1 LEADIE
7 MPEADT
13 KTPFRE
19 IGNSGLKRSRGLVQ
33 EEFLR
38 ELQGDKAIKVFREMS
53 DNDATVG
60 SLLFMVEMM
69 VRQATWHVQ
78 PFSEDAGD
86 VENAN
91 FVDSCLHDMSHTFD
105 EFLSECLTFLVYGW
119 SYFEEVYKIRLGPEE
134 TDSKFKSQYSD
145 GKIGWRKWAPRP
157 QSTLERWEF
166 DPNGGIQG
174 MWQAATNFGEQPIF
188 LPIQKAMLFRT
199 RSNKNN
205 PEGKS
210 LLRRAYRAWYLKK
223 RIEEIEGIG
232 IERDLAGL
240 PMGRVPPEILDDEAD
255 DNAKAIKQE
264 MLNLVTNVRRDEQEG
279 ILLPA
284 VFDENSN
291 PLYDF
296 ELLTT
301 GGRRQFD
308 TDAIISRWD
317 HRVAM
322 SILGDF
328 ILLGHKN
335 VGSFAMAKSKVHLFA
350 VAMDAFLDMISE
362 VANRHAIPRLA
373 ALNLMPMDRL
383 PRLGHGTVEEPDI
396 ESLGEYV
403 KNITGAEIPLFDNE
417 TQDYLRSVANM
428 PENAAEAA
436 EIKQERAD
444 AMLALQPASGGG
456 DSDNG
461 GSDEE

>member
-1 LEADIE
+1 MAE
-7 MPEADT
+7 T
-13 KTPFRE
+13 SFRE

-38 ELQGDKAIKVFREMS
+38 ELQGPKAIKVYREMS

-69 VRQATWHVQ
+69 IRQASWSVSPYSDPGQ
-78 PFSEDAGD
+78 DPQSADIE
-86 VENAN
+86 EAN
-91 FVDSCLHDMSHTFD
+91 FVLGALHDMSHTFD
-105 EFLSECLTFLVYGW
+105 EFLSECISFLIYGW
-119 SYFEEVYKIRLGPEE
+119 SYFEEVYKVRKGPEE
-134 TDSKFKSQYSD
+134 KDPKFKSQYMD
-145 GKIGWRKWAPRP
+145 GRIGWRKWAPRP

-166 DPNGGIQG
+166 DDNGGVQG
-174 MWQAATNFGEQPIF
+174 MWQMAVNTGDDQTFVPIEKS
-188 LPIQKAMLFRT
+188 LLFRT
-199 RSNKNN
+199 QSHKNN

-240 PMGRVPPEILDDEAD
+240 PMGRVPPEILNDTEDE
-255 DNAKAIKQE
+255 NAKRIKQE
-264 MLNLVTNVRRDEQEG
+264 MLELVTNVRRDEQEG

-284 VFDENSN
+284 VYDENNN

-296 ELLTT
+296 ELLST

-335 VGSFAMAKSKVHLFA
+335 VGSFAMSKSKVHLFA
-350 VAMDAFLDMISE
+350 VAMDAFLDMITD
-362 VANRHAIPRLA
+362 VVNRHAIPRLYSVNG
-373 ALNLMPMDRL
+373 LPLDRL
-383 PRLGHGTVEEPDI
+383 PKLTHGTVEEPDL
-396 ESLGEYV
+396 EELGEYV
-403 KNITGAEIPLFDNE
+403 KNVAGADVTFFDTE
-417 TQDYLRSVANM
+417 TQNRLRSVANL
-428 PENAAEAA
+428 PENAIESNAVRE
-436 EIKQERAD
+436 ERAAAFATAVGGEPD
-444 AMLALQPASGGG
+444 A
-456 DSDNG
+456 G
-461 GSDEE
+461 GSNDDE